1 MNLFLFFFACIGLT
15 FIITI
20 SYIFKPVREKAN
32 AIHPVLGKLLKCSQ
46 CSGFWVGLGIR
57 ALDMWHQGLL
67 VNLQWSDLYNICY
80 GFASSFICYAVYLL
94 LKFFM
99 EKYD

>member
-1 MNLFLFFFACIGLT
+1 MNLFLFLLACLGLT

-20 SYIFKPVREKAN
+20 SYIFRPVREKSA
-32 AIHPVLGKLLKCSQ
+32 AISPVLGKLLKCPQ
-46 CSGFWVGLGIR
+46 CMGFWVGLIVR
-57 ALDMWHQGLL
+57 ALDMWHLGLFS
-67 VNLQWSDLYNICY
+67 VLQWSDLYNICY
-80 GFASSFICYAVYLL
+80 GFASSFVCYAVYLL